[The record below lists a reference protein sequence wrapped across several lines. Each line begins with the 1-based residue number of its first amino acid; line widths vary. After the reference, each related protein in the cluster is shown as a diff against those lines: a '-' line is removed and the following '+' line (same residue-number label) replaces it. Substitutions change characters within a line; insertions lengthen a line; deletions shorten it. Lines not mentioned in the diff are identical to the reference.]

1 MIFSFS
7 VADVS
12 FFCDYRHVL
21 LLELLEIRRLHLRQV
36 LGLGL
41 GLGLGLLLVEPEVGA
56 GRLHVVVAVA
66 VVVVDLLPF

>member
-41 GLGLGLLLVEPEVGA
+41 GLGLLLVEPEVGA
-56 GRLHVVVAVA
+56 GRLHVVAVVVA
-66 VVVVDLLPF
+66 VVDLPPL